1 MTETT
6 GGYDLEFK
14 ESMMSTPDIEPLEES
29 REVNAGLK
37 KELGLFATVAI
48 IVGQMIGSGIYM
60 TPQGL
65 AEITNPRVAIL
76 GMLITGLGTLF
87 LALSF
92 ARLNNRNP
100 VTGSAIVHTRDAF
113 GRMPSFWVG
122 WSYWCGCWTANGAI
136 AVASVNYAS
145 YFFPSLA
152 ASRTLQMLAVLAII
166 WFYTL
171 INIWGVKHAGNFNLI
186 LTVVKL
192 LPILMF
198 MVVAALNFQPA
209 YLNTVSDPSLGG
221 MSTLPLAMAY
231 CLWSYQGFEGAS
243 ITAGEVKDQS
253 FIGKATVLS
262 TILVMVL
269 YILIITLAAG
279 TMPQGDLA
287 GSLSPLAD
295 IMHRLTGGYWA
306 GALISLGGAI
316 SAFGCV
322 GAWILS
328 AGRVSYSL
336 AQIDLLPE
344 IFGRLDPKRGT
355 PLNSLLING
364 VLMSVVMIFSYMN
377 SSQNIYNFL
386 VMLAVLPF
394 LIFYLFG
401 AASEIV
407 LAGREIKPFNWVN
420 FLKNTSISIIAFIYS
435 LYTIYGSGIEYI
447 SYGFLL
453 LLMGIPFFIMTELKI
468 YHSAAR

>member
-1 MTETT
+1 M
-6 GGYDLEFK
+6 GYD
-14 ESMMSTPDIEPLEES
+14 ESKMSVQDMES
-29 REVNAGLK
+29 GGTAKGINAGLK

-65 AEITNPRVAIL
+65 AEITNAKVAIL
-76 GMLITGLGTLF
+76 AMLITGLGTLF

-100 VTGSAIVHTRDAF
+100 VTGSAIVHTNDAF
-113 GRMPSFWVG
+113 GRMPAFWVG

-145 YFFPSLA
+145 YFFPALA

-171 INIWGVKHAGNFNLI
+171 VNIWGIKHAGNINLI
-186 LTVVKL
+186 LTIIKL

-198 MVVAALNFQPA
+198 MIVAAMNFQPA
-209 YLNTVSDPSLGG
+209 YLDTVADPSLTG

-243 ITAGEVKDQS
+243 VAAGEVKDQS
-253 FIGKATVLS
+253 IIGKATVLS
-262 TILVMVL
+262 TLLVMLL
-269 YILIITLAAG
+269 YILIIVLAAG
-279 TMPQGDLA
+279 TMPQGELA
-287 GSLSPLAD
+287 VSLSPLAD
-295 IMHRLTGGYWA
+295 IMYNLTGGYWA

-328 AGRVSYSL
+328 AGRVSFSL
-336 AQIDLLPE
+336 AKLNLLPE
-344 IFGRLDPKRGT
+344 VFGRLDKKRGT
-355 PLNSLLING
+355 PANSLLING
-364 VLMSVVMIFSYMN
+364 VLMSVVMIFSYMK

-407 LAGREIKPFNWVN
+407 LAGREIKPFNWFN
-420 FLKNTSISIIAFIYS
+420 FLKSTSISIVAFIYS
-435 LYTIYGSGIEYI
+435 LYTIYGSGVEYI

-453 LLMGIPFFIMTELKI
+453 LLLGTPFFIMTELTRF
-468 YHSAAR
+468 HGGDLAE